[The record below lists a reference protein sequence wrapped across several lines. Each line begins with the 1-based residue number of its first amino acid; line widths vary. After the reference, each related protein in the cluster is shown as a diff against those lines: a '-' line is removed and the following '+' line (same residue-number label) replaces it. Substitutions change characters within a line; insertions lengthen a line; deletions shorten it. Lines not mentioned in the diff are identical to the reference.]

1 MATPLQR
8 FWYLLKLLGWNYYE
22 VLKPHGVSSFKYLS
36 AQRQEEIVD
45 YLQREW
51 NSRSKR
57 PRGAV
62 IHYLCMMPNYN
73 FKTITG
79 EPNYEKID
87 EWCAG
92 HFKKPLNRLS
102 LAELN
107 KAVSAVKAW
116 YGKELKKT
124 Q

>member
-1 MATPLQR
+1 MAVTPLQR
-8 FWYLLKLLGWNYYE
+8 FWYLLKLLGWNYYD

-36 AQRQEEIVD
+36 VQRQEEIVNQ
-45 YLQREW
+45 LQAEW

-79 EPNYEKID
+79 EPHYELID
-87 EWCAG
+87 EWCVK
-92 HFKKPLNRLS
+92 HFKKQLNRLS

-107 KAVSAVKAW
+107 KAVSAVKSW
-116 YGKELKKT
+116 YAKELKK
-124 Q
+124 